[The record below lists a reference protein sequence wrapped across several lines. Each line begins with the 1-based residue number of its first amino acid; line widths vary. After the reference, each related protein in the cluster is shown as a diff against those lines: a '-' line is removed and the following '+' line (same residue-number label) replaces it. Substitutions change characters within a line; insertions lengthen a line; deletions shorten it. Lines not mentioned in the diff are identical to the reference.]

1 MTEEKGI
8 LLQSGT
14 NELEIVTFTV
24 GENLFCINV
33 LKVKEIIHPLEVTPV
48 PDSNPA
54 IEGVSQV
61 RGEIMPVVNLA
72 RVMKLPEIEPENTKF
87 IITELNQM
95 KIVFRVDEVHRI
107 QRISW
112 EQIEEPEKLSIGLEE
127 LAVGIV
133 KLDGNLV
140 LLLDY
145 EKIIYEISGNA
156 DFAVTGED
164 RIARKVNREEK
175 TIFIAED
182 SQMLRQLLED
192 TLHEAGY
199 TNLQFF
205 ANGRE
210 AQEHIFKLL
219 KEQKEQ
225 TFENV
230 NLLITDIEMPQMD
243 GHHLT
248 KVIKEDEIGRELPV
262 VIFSSLIT
270 EDLEHKGAGVGA
282 DAQVS
287 KPNIHQL
294 INLWLLS
301 NHRLVCGDST

>member
-164 RIARKVNREEK
+164 RMARKVNREEK

-294 INLWLLS
+294 INIL
-301 NHRLVCGDST
+301 D

>member
-164 RIARKVNREEK
+164 RMARKVNREEK

-282 DAQVS
+282 D
-287 KPNIHQL
+287 
-294 INLWLLS
+294 
-301 NHRLVCGDST
+301 

>member
-287 KPNIHQL
+287 LSLIH
-294 INLWLLS
+294 I
-301 NHRLVCGDST
+301 

>member
-164 RIARKVNREEK
+164 RITRKVNREEK

-294 INLWLLS
+294 INIL
-301 NHRLVCGDST
+301 DE

>member
-164 RIARKVNREEK
+164 RMARKVNREEK

-182 SQMLRQLLED
+182 SQILRQLLED

-294 INLWLLS
+294 INILDE
-301 NHRLVCGDST
+301 LVL

>member
-294 INLWLLS
+294 IYILDE
-301 NHRLVCGDST
+301 LVL

>member
-205 ANGRE
+205 ANGCE

-294 INLWLLS
+294 INILDE
-301 NHRLVCGDST
+301 LVL

>member
-294 INLWLLS
+294 INILEDRKS
-301 NHRLVCGDST
+301 VV

>member
-164 RIARKVNREEK
+164 RMARKVNREEK

-287 KPNIHQL
+287 KPNIH
-294 INLWLLS
+294 
-301 NHRLVCGDST
+301 

>member
-24 GENLFCINV
+24 GENLFCINF

-294 INLWLLS
+294 INILDE
-301 NHRLVCGDST
+301 LVL

>member
-133 KLDGNLV
+133 KLEGNLV

-164 RIARKVNREEK
+164 RITRKVNREEK

-205 ANGRE
+205 ANGKE
-210 AQEHIFKLL
+210 AQEHIFKLI
-219 KEQKEQ
+219 KEQKQQ
-225 TFENV
+225 TFDNV

-248 KVIKEDEIGRELPV
+248 KVIKEDEIGRDLPV

-294 INLWLLS
+294 INILDE
-301 NHRLVCGDST
+301 LVL

>member
-192 TLHEAGY
+192 TLHESGY

-294 INLWLLS
+294 INILDE
-301 NHRLVCGDST
+301 LVL

>member
-72 RVMKLPEIEPENTKF
+72 RVIKLPEIEPENTKF

-164 RIARKVNREEK
+164 RMARKVNREEK

-294 INLWLLS
+294 INILDE
-301 NHRLVCGDST
+301 LVL

>member
-294 INLWLLS
+294 ITILDE
-301 NHRLVCGDST
+301 LVL

>member
-164 RIARKVNREEK
+164 RMARKVNREEK

-287 KPNIHQL
+287 K
-294 INLWLLS
+294 S
-301 NHRLVCGDST
+301 NVFY

>member
-164 RIARKVNREEK
+164 RMARKVNREEK

-199 TNLQFF
+199 TDLQFF

-294 INLWLLS
+294 INILDE
-301 NHRLVCGDST
+301 LVL

>member
-164 RIARKVNREEK
+164 RITRKVNREEK

-294 INLWLLS
+294 INIL
-301 NHRLVCGDST
+301 D

>member
-54 IEGVSQV
+54 IEGVPQV

-294 INLWLLS
+294 INILDE
-301 NHRLVCGDST
+301 LVL